1 MTRTFPKF
9 INNQDGSLM
18 VIALL
23 IMVTLALAGLLVTN
37 DAVMEGRVGRN
48 YAIHKQTVSA
58 AEAAGKEFIQAIDT
72 VFENA
77 LTAPAA
83 VGVLNGKAWKPE
95 DDYNTTFD
103 FDAESM
109 RDGTYMQIKTSDL
122 EINNIG
128 YLTSVEAIAVL
139 VDQSSATLNPG
150 LGGTPVPEYYSYV
163 IYCRAVHAGAE
174 NSEAILMLGY
184 RQEKV

>member
-1 MTRTFPKF
+1 MKCNISQA

-37 DAVMEGRVGRN
+37 DAVMESRVGRN
-48 YAIHKQTVSA
+48 YAIYKQTVSA
-58 AEAAGKEFIQAIDT
+58 AEAVGKEFIQAIDT
-72 VFENA
+72 IFENA

-83 VGVLNGKAWKPE
+83 VGVLNGKTWQPE

-103 FDAESM
+103 FDDA
-109 RDGTYMQIKTSDL
+109 DWGTYNLKTSDL
-122 EINNIG
+122 EANNIG

-139 VDQSSATLNPG
+139 VDQSSSALTPG
-150 LGGTPVPEYYSYV
+150 LGGTPVPEYYSYI
-163 IYCRAVHAGAE
+163 IYCRAVHAGAG
-174 NSEAILMLGY
+174 NSETILMIGY